1 MARGDV
7 LGAGRIQL
15 GKHFDQQES
24 ESYLV
29 DPNLT
34 PVPGEP
40 VKLNFPPT
48 PILTPEQRE
57 FYESD
62 VSPFHPSRILPID
75 GEISFF
81 QIRDEVGGA
90 EQCSFNDEAFRNLIG
105 KSDGEEQAISDYY
118 GKSFDL
124 GFGENAQAVGGHGSL
139 ETSGTS
145 GAGTTGNANRYVR
158 ARVGNNNTTGDR
170 KEVRYWIFV
179 PLAQA
184 VPDDTTIVKLDY
196 QFTHDGSSVY
206 NSAGIGV
213 GTGRT
218 PPSEGFKPPE
228 YQPSG
233 HMIQNPF
240 YLVYSDPS
248 ASYSAQHVDGSGIG
262 IPSYSGQKQFNAST
276 FFEWKR
282 SKDQHICFE
291 ATTNGYNG
299 GGESSATINYKL
311 TEM

>member
-34 PVPGEP
+34 PVLGEP

-124 GFGENAQAVGGHGSL
+124 GFGENAQAVGGYGSL

-145 GAGTTGNANRYVR
+145 GTGTTGNANRYVR
-158 ARVGNNNTTGDR
+158 ARVGNNNTTGDLSL
-170 KEVRYWIFV
+170 I
-179 PLAQA
+179 
-184 VPDDTTIVKLDY
+184 
-196 QFTHDGSSVY
+196 
-206 NSAGIGV
+206 
-213 GTGRT
+213 
-218 PPSEGFKPPE
+218 
-228 YQPSG
+228 
-233 HMIQNPF
+233 
-240 YLVYSDPS
+240 
-248 ASYSAQHVDGSGIG
+248 
-262 IPSYSGQKQFNAST
+262 
-276 FFEWKR
+276 
-282 SKDQHICFE
+282 HI
-291 ATTNGYNG
+291 
-299 GGESSATINYKL
+299 
-311 TEM
+311 